1 MFHWEVRQ
9 PDVLFQRNRRRS
21 ARDVTD
27 LRSINVHRIVISRDI
42 SSQHD
47 EAGELSL
54 DAIELLFCQNVASDE
69 VALVGLYS
77 PSQTGFEKCC
87 RAIEVVPIEKKLC
100 FKPQGIACAQTGSFA
115 R

>member
-54 DAIELLFCQNVASDE
+54 DAIGFLSGKSVAPDELAFVELQD
-69 VALVGLYS
+69 
-77 PSQTGFEKCC
+77 PSQ
-87 RAIEVVPIEKKLC
+87 
-100 FKPQGIACAQTGSFA
+100 ACLE

>member
-42 SSQHD
+42 SSEHD
-47 EAGELSL
+47 EAAELSSEAL
-54 DAIELLFCQNVASDE
+54 GLLFD
-69 VALVGLYS
+69 
-77 PSQTGFEKCC
+77 
-87 RAIEVVPIEKKLC
+87 
-100 FKPQGIACAQTGSFA
+100 
-115 R
+115 

>member
-1 MFHWEVRQ
+1 MFHGEVRQ

-54 DAIELLFCQNVASDE
+54 DAIGFLSGKSVAPDEL
-69 VALVGLYS
+69 ALVELDD
-77 PSQTGFEKCC
+77 PSQAGFEKCR
-87 RAIEVVPIEKKLC
+87 RAV
-100 FKPQGIACAQTGSFA
+100 
-115 R
+115 